1 MKPKQRKELTK
12 NVMLYLIKDCNK
24 RGIKL
29 NRKKLMKL
37 MFLIDWYDVEKQK
50 LRKKPLLGN
59 EWLIYY
65 Y

>member
-12 NVMLYLIKDCNK
+12 NVMLYLIKTCNK